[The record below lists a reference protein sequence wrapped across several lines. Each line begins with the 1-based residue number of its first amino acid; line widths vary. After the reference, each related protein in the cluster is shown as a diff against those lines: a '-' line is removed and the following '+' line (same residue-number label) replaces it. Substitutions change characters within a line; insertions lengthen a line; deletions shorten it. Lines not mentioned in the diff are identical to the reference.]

1 MLSAS
6 LPLTP
11 TQIYSAHDYNLAIA
25 DSGATSN
32 FLTIDAHVVNIQ
44 PTTKPLQVRI
54 PNGNYLQSSHTCQLD
69 IPQLPKAARLGHIIP
84 GMKGHSLISLVQL
97 SNAGC
102 QININRCELKVFYQG
117 KLVLQGQK
125 CNCNRT
131 GLRLIPLKIFMR
143 PTDKTAKPLL
153 LNHHK

>member
-11 TQIYSAHDYNLAIA
+11 TQNLPAHDNNYAIA

-54 PNGNYLQSSHTCQLD
+54 PNG
-69 IPQLPKAARLGHIIP
+69 K
-84 GMKGHSLISLVQL
+84 
-97 SNAGC
+97 
-102 QININRCELKVFYQG
+102 
-117 KLVLQGQK
+117 
-125 CNCNRT
+125 
-131 GLRLIPLKIFMR
+131 
-143 PTDKTAKPLL
+143 
-153 LNHHK
+153 